1 MNKKMG
7 EGTFFSCGLQKWSD
21 EVWFCLF
28 YKSHKNCLKIYV
40 PNMLCATR
48 RPQAGRVPVIFGGL
62 WFLAGNQ

>member
-1 MNKKMG
+1 MG
-7 EGTFFSCGLQKWSD
+7 EGTFFSRGLQKWSD

-40 PNMLCATR
+40 HDMLPATC